1 MCQHHTIE
9 CVVRCQRAA
18 LGLSRSLELQQR
30 RSNLR
35 DRETEHFR
43 ATQKTSVQ
51 GAGCVGYFGKFISWK
66 KGKRKTD
73 NTQRCL
79 RIGGGGAKSL

>member
-9 CVVRCQRAA
+9 RVVRCQRAA

-43 ATQKTSVQ
+43 ATQTTSVQ
-51 GAGCVGYFGKFISWK
+51 GAGCVGFFRKVYFLE
-66 KGKRKTD
+66 KRKKKD
-73 NTQRCL
+73 
-79 RIGGGGAKSL
+79 